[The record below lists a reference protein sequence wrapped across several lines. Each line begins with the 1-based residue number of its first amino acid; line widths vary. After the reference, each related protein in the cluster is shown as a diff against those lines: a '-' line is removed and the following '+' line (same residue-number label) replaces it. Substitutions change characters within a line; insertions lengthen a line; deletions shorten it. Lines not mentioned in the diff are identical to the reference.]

1 MARKKIAKKA
11 TKRKGV
17 PRTPPFPAY
26 PAWTTS
32 RFYGFLRSALRS
44 AFNRY
49 PVKWEV
55 LRGAQRPYE
64 GPDKRVKW
72 EYVCAKCG
80 GWFRS
85 KEVSVDHVVPA
96 GSLNSFG
103 DLAGFAER
111 LFCGPDGLQVL
122 CTTCHASKTALERQ
136 AKEA

>member
-1 MARKKIAKKA
+1 MARKKPAKKA
-11 TKRKGV
+11 TKRKGT

-55 LRGAQRPYE
+55 LREAQRPYE
-64 GPDKRVKW
+64 GTDKRVKW
-72 EYVCAKCG
+72 QYICSACG
-80 GWFRS
+80 GTFKA
-85 KEVSVDHVVPA
+85 KEISVDHVTPA
-96 GSLNSFG
+96 GSLNSFE

-122 CTTCHASKTALERQ
+122 CTTCHASKTAAERQ